1 MTELGLL
8 LARYIFSF
16 VSDENS
22 MDVGISTASI
32 FNKAMVEDI
41 PAMLSP
47 MGCQRI
53 EVFLNTFSEYR
64 PEFVRLLRSRIDD
77 VGLEVYSVHPMS
89 NQFEAQLFSIH
100 PRQKADAF
108 SVYRDA
114 LNAGRILGASH
125 YVMHGSPHLG
135 GTAKNLEF
143 ERIVPVFRELLD
155 IAAEYG
161 ITLCLENVS
170 WCFFHAP
177 AFGAELRRRL
187 GDGRLKFVLD
197 IKQAVRSG
205 EDPFAFVEAV
215 GEDLENW
222 HLCDYAF
229 DGAEKLSLKMP
240 GKGQCDF
247 RALGTAMVEKG
258 YRGPAFVEVYSD
270 MYSGLDELK
279 ASYESV
285 RSVLCD
291 L

>member
-1 MTELGLL
+1 M
-8 LARYIFSF
+8 
-16 VSDENS
+16 N
-22 MDVGISTASI
+22 VGISTASI

-41 PAMLSP
+41 PAMLAP
-47 MGCQRI
+47 MGVREI

-64 PEFVRLLRSRIDD
+64 PGFVCLLRRRIDD
-77 VGLEVYSVHPMS
+77 AGLRVYSVHPMS

-114 LNAGRILGASH
+114 LNAGRILGATH

-135 GTAKNLEF
+135 GTAKNLEL
-143 ERIVPVFRELLD
+143 ERLTPVFRELLD
-155 IAAEYG
+155 VAAEYG

-177 AFGAELRRRL
+177 AFGAELKARL
-187 GDGRLKFVLD
+187 GDHRLKFVLD

-215 GEDLENW
+215 GEDMANW

-229 DGAEKLSLKMP
+229 DETGKLSLKMP
-240 GKGQCDF
+240 GQGQCDF
-247 RALGTAMVEKG
+247 RALGKAMVTKG
-258 YRGPAFVEVYSD
+258 YQGPAFIEVYSD
-270 MYSGLDELK
+270 MYRDLDEL
-279 ASYESV
+279 
-285 RSVLCD
+285 RSSFETIQTTLST

>member
-1 MTELGLL
+1 
-8 LARYIFSF
+8 
-16 VSDENS
+16 
-22 MDVGISTASI
+22 MDVGVSTASI

-47 MGCQRI
+47 MGCRRI

-64 PEFVRLLRSRIDD
+64 PKFVELLRRRIDD
-77 VGLEVYSVHPMS
+77 AGLGVYSVHPMS

-108 SVYRDA
+108 SVYREA

-135 GTAKNLEF
+135 GTAKNLEL
-143 ERIVPVFRELLD
+143 ERITPVFRELLD
-155 IAAEYG
+155 VAAEYG

-177 AFGAELRRRL
+177 AFGAELKDRL
-187 GDGRLKFVLD
+187 GDHRLKFVLD
-197 IKQAVRSG
+197 VKQAVRSG
-205 EDPFAFVEAV
+205 EDPFSFVEAV

-229 DGAEKLSLKMP
+229 DEAGRLSLKMP

-247 RALGTAMVEKG
+247 KALGAAMRDRG
-258 YRGPAFVEVYSD
+258 YKAPAFIEVYSD
-270 MYSGLDELK
+270 MYSDLDQLK
-279 ASYESV
+279 ESFEYMKNAL
-285 RSVLCD
+285 SSL
-291 L
+291 

>member
-1 MTELGLL
+1 M
-8 LARYIFSF
+8 
-16 VSDENS
+16 N
-22 MDVGISTASI
+22 VGISTASI

-41 PAMLSP
+41 PPLLAE
-47 MGCQRI
+47 MGCREI

-64 PEFVRLLRSRIDD
+64 PDFVRLLKQRIDD
-77 VGLEVYSVHPMS
+77 AGLRVYSVHPMS

-114 LNAGRILGASH
+114 LNAGRLLGATH

-135 GTAKNLEF
+135 GTAKNLEL
-143 ERIVPVFRELLD
+143 ERIAPVFGELLD
-155 IAAEYG
+155 VAAEYG
-161 ITLCLENVS
+161 VTLCLENVS

-177 AFGAELRRRL
+177 AFGQQLKERL
-187 GDGRLKFVLD
+187 GDHRLKFVLD

-229 DGAEKLSLKMP
+229 DQNGRLSLKMP
-240 GKGQCDF
+240 GQGQCDF
-247 RALGTAMVEKG
+247 RALGAAMVKKG
-258 YRGPAFVEVYSD
+258 YAGPAFVEVYSD
-270 MYSGLDELK
+270 MYPDLDGLK
-279 ASYESV
+279 
-285 RSVLCD
+285 RSFEYMRSILST

>member
-1 MTELGLL
+1 M
-8 LARYIFSF
+8 
-16 VSDENS
+16 N
-22 MDVGISTASI
+22 VGISTASI

-47 MGCQRI
+47 MGCRTI

-64 PEFVRLLRSRIDD
+64 PEFVRLLRQRIDD
-77 VGLEVYSVHPMS
+77 AGLAVYSVHPMS
-89 NQFEAQLFSIH
+89 SQFESQLFSIH
-100 PRQKADAF
+100 PRQKSDAL
-108 SVYRDA
+108 SVYREA

-135 GTAKNLEF
+135 GTARNLELD
-143 ERIVPVFRELLD
+143 RLVPIFRELLD
-155 IAAEYG
+155 VAAEYG

-177 AFGAELRRRL
+177 AFGAELKARL
-187 GDGRLKFVLD
+187 GDRRLKFVLD

-229 DGAEKLSLKMP
+229 DDAGKLSLKMP
-240 GKGQCDF
+240 GQGQCDF
-247 RALGTAMVEKG
+247 GALGAAMVDKG
-258 YRGPAFVEVYSD
+258 YRGPAFIEVYSD
-270 MYSGLDELK
+270 MYRDLEELK
-279 ASYESV
+279 SSFAFMNKTLSA
-285 RSVLCD
+285 L
-291 L
+291 

>member
-1 MTELGLL
+1 ME
-8 LARYIFSF
+8 
-16 VSDENS
+16 
-22 MDVGISTASI
+22 VGVSTASI

-47 MGCQRI
+47 MGVRTI
-53 EVFLNTFSEYR
+53 EVFLNTYSEYR
-64 PEFVRLLRSRIDD
+64 PDFVGLLRQRIDD
-77 VGLEVYSVHPMS
+77 AGLTVYSVHPMS

-108 SVYRDA
+108 AVYREA
-114 LNAGRILGASH
+114 LNAGRILGATH

-135 GTAKNLEF
+135 GTAKNLEM
-143 ERIVPVFRELLD
+143 ERITPVFAELLD

-177 AFGAELRRRL
+177 AFGAELRARL
-187 GDGRLKFVLD
+187 QDHRLKFVLD
-197 IKQAVRSG
+197 IKQAVRSR

-215 GEDLENW
+215 GEDMENW

-229 DGAEKLSLKMP
+229 DENGKLSLKMP

-247 RALGTAMVEKG
+247 LALGKAMAEKG

-270 MYSGLDELK
+270 MYSDLEALK
-279 ASYESV
+279 ASFQFA
-285 RSVLCD
+285 RSVLST

>member
-1 MTELGLL
+1 M
-8 LARYIFSF
+8 
-16 VSDENS
+16 N
-22 MDVGISTASI
+22 VGISTASI
-32 FNKAMVEDI
+32 FNKAMVEDV
-41 PAMLSP
+41 PAMLAP
-47 MGCQRI
+47 MGCSLV

-64 PEFVRLLRSRIDD
+64 PDFVRLVRRRLDEQD
-77 VGLEVYSVHPMS
+77 LTVYSVHPMS

-100 PRQKADAF
+100 PRQKEDAF

-114 LNAGRILGASH
+114 LNAGRILGATH

-155 IAAEYG
+155 VAEEYG

-177 AFGAELRRRL
+177 AFGRELRRLL
-187 GDGRLKFVLD
+187 GDRRLKFVLD

-229 DGAEKLSLKMP
+229 SPEGKLSLKMP
-240 GKGQCDF
+240 GRGQCDF
-247 RALGTAMVEKG
+247 RALGQAMVEKG
-258 YRGPAFVEVYSD
+258 YSGPAFIEVYSD
-270 MYSGLDELK
+270 MFQSLDQLR
-279 ASYESV
+279 ESFTYI
-285 RSVLCD
+285 RSQLSD
-291 L
+291 I